1 MVLPIVAY
9 GHPNLRK
16 VSEEIDED
24 YEGLNEL
31 IENMFETMYHSEGVG
46 LAAPQVNRNIRL
58 FIVDAS
64 PFEKDNPELRD
75 FRKVFINPI
84 ITEETGTEWEFA
96 EGCLSIPDIREEVI
110 RKPRVRIEYYD
121 RDFNFHDETYE
132 GMAARIIQHEY
143 DHLEGVLFVDHI
155 SNLRKML
162 LKRRLN
168 DISTGNID
176 VDYKMIFPSRKRK
189 KKQLR

>member
-31 IENMFETMYHSEGVG
+31 IENMFETMYYSEGVG
-46 LAAPQVNRNIRL
+46 LAAPQVNKNIRL

-176 VDYKMIFPSRKRK
+176 VDYKMIFPSIKRK